1 MVLKATYRFAAA
13 CLVLVACSF
22 VAPAQDAQ
30 QVLRVSVGYNTLK
43 NSVTMSAEKRAEVE
57 RLEKLAYQ
65 ANAAR
70 NYGDAL
76 KHLYHA
82 MALMRGAEWT
92 ASRALASAVTAKLDR
107 AVLAPSETFTLKLGQ
122 IYEPDEK
129 LQGKLSAVV
138 TLLKIKGEERVAELK
153 TINDIEPDFR
163 AHPFAAE
170 LKAPDVA
177 DGNYRLSVEL
187 RFTNADP
194 VVKNIIVRLERGLAS
209 EFQKARARVAQL
221 EKRLKPESPLR
232 ASLPS
237 VEYRVS
243 LFDLASES
251 KISPD
256 QVDFRAELKE
266 ADSMLAELEAG
277 RDPLGQKRG
286 DLKRAYRSKVDDTVQ
301 PYRIYVPKA
310 YDRSKR
316 YPLIIALHGMGRDED
331 SYFDDYAEGAFKLEA
346 ERRGYIV
353 ACPKGR
359 EPASMY
365 RDAAE
370 RDVLDVLAEVRR
382 AYNIDPDR
390 IYMTGHSMGGFGTW
404 SIAINNPEIFAALA
418 PVAGGGNPKAMSKI
432 AHIPQLVVHGDND
445 KTVSVEQS
453 RAMVAAAKALG
464 VEVSYIEVPRGS
476 HTDIVV
482 PTFDE
487 VFDWFDT
494 HRRKSAEAKT
504 APVAVKKD

>member
-1 MVLKATYRFAAA
+1 MVFKATRRLAATLSILAACFFAAY
-13 CLVLVACSF
+13 
-22 VAPAQDAQ
+22 AQDAQ
-30 QVLRVSVGYNTLK
+30 QVLRASVGYNTLK
-43 NSVTMSAEKRAEVE
+43 NSVSMSAEKRAEVE

-65 ANAAR
+65 SNAASK
-70 NYGDAL
+70 YGDAL

-82 MALMRGAEWT
+82 MTLMRGAEWT
-92 ASRALASAVTAKLDR
+92 PSRALASAVTAKLDR

-129 LQGKLSAVV
+129 PRGKLSAVV
-138 TLLKIKGEERVAELK
+138 TLLKLKGEERVGELK

-163 AHPFAAE
+163 AHPFAAV
-170 LKAPDVA
+170 LKAPEVA

-187 RFTNADP
+187 RVPNADP
-194 VVKNIIVRLERGLAS
+194 VVKNIVVRVDRGLAP
-209 EFQKARARVAQL
+209 EFQKARARVAKL
-221 EKRLKPESPLR
+221 EKRLKPQSPLR
-232 ASLPS
+232 DALPS
-237 VEYRVS
+237 IEYRVS

-266 ADSMLAELEAG
+266 AGLMLAELEAG
-277 RDPLGQKRG
+277 RDPLGAKRG
-286 DLKRAYRSKVDDTVQ
+286 DFKKAYRSKLDNTLQ
-301 PYRIYVPKA
+301 PYRIYVPKT
-310 YDRSKR
+310 YDRSKP

-370 RDVLDVLAEVRR
+370 RDVLDVLAEVRQ

-404 SIAINNPEIFAALA
+404 SIAVNHPDIFAALA

-453 RAMVAAAKALG
+453 RAMVAAAKASG
-464 VEVSYIEVPRGS
+464 VDVSYIEVPRGS

-487 VFDWFDT
+487 VFDWFDS
-494 HRRKSAEAKT
+494 HRRKSAEAKAAAGT
-504 APVAVKKD
+504 KKKD

>member
-1 MVLKATYRFAAA
+1 MVLKATRRFAALLSI
-13 CLVLVACSF
+13 LVVCFFAAS
-22 VAPAQDAQ
+22 AQDAQ
-30 QVLRVSVGYNTLK
+30 QVLRASVGYNTLK

-65 ANAAR
+65 ANAAK

-82 MALMRGAEWT
+82 MTLMRGAEWT
-92 ASRALASAVTAKLDR
+92 PSRALTSAVTAKLDR

-129 LQGKLSAVV
+129 LQGKLSATV

-163 AHPFAAE
+163 SHPFAAE
-170 LKAPDVA
+170 LKAPEVA

-187 RFTNADP
+187 RVPNADP
-194 VVKNIIVRLERGLAS
+194 VVKNIIVRVERGLAS
-209 EFQKARARVAQL
+209 EFQKAGARVAKL
-221 EKRLKPESPLR
+221 EKRLKPESSLR

-237 VEYRVS
+237 IEYRVS

-256 QVDFRAELKE
+256 QVDFRAALKE

-277 RDPLGQKRG
+277 RDPLTAKRG
-286 DLKRAYRSKVDDTVQ
+286 DMKKAYRSKVDNTLQ
-301 PYRIYVPKA
+301 PYRIYIPKA
-310 YDRSKR
+310 YDKSKP

-331 SYFDDYAEGAFKLEA
+331 SYFDDYAQGAFKLEA

-365 RDAAE
+365 RGAAE
-370 RDVLDVLAEVRR
+370 RDVLDVIAEVRQ
-382 AYNIDPDR
+382 AYNVDPDR

-404 SIAINNPEIFAALA
+404 SIAINHPDIFAALA

-464 VEVSYIEVPRGS
+464 VEASYIEVPRGS

-487 VFDWFDT
+487 VFDWFDS
-494 HRRKSAEAKT
+494 HRRKSAEAK
-504 APVAVKKD
+504 AASGMVKKD